1 MGFCPGIRSV
11 FWGICCSI
19 TWVKHQA
26 ERGFEN
32 KKNVVS
38 ATPTRWVFPKIMV
51 LPNHP
56 ILIGFSTI
64 NHPFS
69 GTPIFGNTHIVLHE
83 GLTFV

>member
-1 MGFCPGIRSV
+1 MGFVQEFDQRIL
-11 FWGICCSI
+11 CSI

-32 KKNVVS
+32 KKCCFSHPDYLGVS
-38 ATPTRWVFPKIMV
+38 KNNGTPKSS
-51 LPNHP
+51 

-69 GTPIFGNTHIVLHE
+69 GTTIFGNTHIVLHE
-83 GLTFV
+83 GLPFV